1 MKQRP
6 IRQLHRHRW
15 PDFAWPE
22 DEPTCDSNIIM
33 KPTTKLCLLSIIAIF
48 FASCGEKKA
57 TQAETPEQVSQTNVE
72 QELPSASGD
81 TLESLTDELVV
92 QLHQYADTVL
102 SVQDEPT
109 AQEAVSKLDGIAKAI
124 GNIAGRMSELETP
137 DDATNVAVDEKMK
150 NAGLAIKE
158 KMQSAGQTLSDPKIA
173 AILIPAMQKF
183 GIRMA
188 EHEKTFMRFS
198 QKKKQASP
206 SSESASPESTTE
218 AQPEST
224 QP

>member
-1 MKQRP
+1 M
-6 IRQLHRHRW
+6 
-15 PDFAWPE
+15 
-22 DEPTCDSNIIM
+22 IM

-48 FASCGEKKA
+48 FASCGEKKT
-57 TQAETPEQVSQTNVE
+57 TQAEAPEQPSPTSAQ
-72 QELPSASGD
+72 QEVAATPSD
-81 TLESLTDELVV
+81 TLESLIDELVV
-92 QLHQYADTVL
+92 ELHQYADTVL
-102 SVQDEPT
+102 AVVDEAT
-109 AQEAVSKLDGIAKAI
+109 AQEAAGKLDGIAEAI

-137 DDATNVAVDEKMK
+137 NDATNVAVDEKMK

-188 EHEKTFMRFS
+188 EHQRTFMRFG
-198 QKKKQASP
+198 KNKDQASP
-206 SSESASPESTTE
+206 ASEAASPESTNE

>member
-1 MKQRP
+1 
-6 IRQLHRHRW
+6 
-15 PDFAWPE
+15 
-22 DEPTCDSNIIM
+22 M
-33 KPTTKLCLLSIIAIF
+33 KPTTKLCLLSITTIF

-57 TQAETPEQVSQTNVE
+57 TQAEAPEQVSQTTVE
-72 QELPSASGD
+72 QQLPSASGD

-102 SVQDEPT
+102 GVQDEPT
-109 AQEAVSKLDGIAKAI
+109 AQEAVSKLDSIAEAI
-124 GNIAGRMSELETP
+124 GDIAARLSELETP
-137 DDATNVAVDEKMK
+137 DDTTNLAVDEKMK

-198 QKKKQASP
+198 QKKEQAAP
-206 SSESASPESTTE
+206 ASESASPESTSE